1 MSWERYSGISRFA
14 AQYFLFPRLDFGQR
28 SAFQDYMTP
37 LHPDFGVS
45 LPTLPAP
52 AVLDAALREHA
63 LVVVRA
69 ANLTDASLL
78 ALGHA
83 LGHVDSGVKRFTGEG
98 PSPDQNWH
106 HVGVIVDAPARATL
120 LYPEIATPGAP
131 GMQFVSMRAA
141 WRALPAAE
149 QQALAGRV
157 AVHTFRSAPSQRA
170 AQPLVFSPQDAAET
184 ALFVGYHAVGI
195 EGMPNTEAQPLLAG
209 LMSRATA
216 LPRIHTHAFQP
227 GDFIVWDN
235 RALMHRACALPAGT
249 SRAVREIA
257 VG

>member
-1 MSWERYSGISRFA
+1 MQA
-14 AQYFLFPRLDFGQR
+14 
-28 SAFQDYMTP
+28 

-52 AVLDAALREHA
+52 AALDAALRQHA

-69 ANLTDASLL
+69 AHLDDGSLL
-78 ALGHA
+78 ALGQA
-83 LGHVDSGVKRFTGEG
+83 LGRVDGGVKRFTGEG
-98 PSPDQNWH
+98 PSADQRWH
-106 HVGVIVDAPARATL
+106 HVGAIMDAPARATL
-120 LYPEIATPGAP
+120 LYPEIAVPGAP

-141 WRALPAAE
+141 WRALPPAQ

-157 AVHTFRSAPSQRA
+157 AVHTFRSAPNQRA
-170 AQPLVFSPQDAAET
+170 AQPLVFAPQDAGET

-195 EGMPNTEAQPLLAG
+195 EGMPNTEAQPLLAR
-209 LMSRATA
+209 LMSQATA

-235 RALMHRACALPAGT
+235 RALMHRACALPAGAN
-249 SRAVREIA
+249 RAVREIA
-257 VG
+257 IS

>member
-1 MSWERYSGISRFA
+1 MQA
-14 AQYFLFPRLDFGQR
+14 
-28 SAFQDYMTP
+28 
-37 LHPDFGVS
+37 LHPDFGVA

-52 AVLDAALREHA
+52 AALDAALREHA

-69 ANLTDASLL
+69 AHLTDESLL
-78 ALGHA
+78 VLGHA
-83 LGHVDSGVKRFTGEG
+83 LGRVDGGVKRFTGEG

-106 HVGVIVDAPARATL
+106 HVGAIVDAPARATL

-131 GMQFVSMRAA
+131 GMQFVSMRTA
-141 WRALPAAE
+141 WRTLSTAE

-157 AVHTFRSAPSQRA
+157 AVHTFRSAPNQRA
-170 AQPLVFSPQDAAET
+170 AQPLVFAPQDPAET
-184 ALFVGYHAVGI
+184 ALFIGYHAVGI

-235 RALMHRACALPAGT
+235 RALMHRACALPAGAN
-249 SRAVREIA
+249 RAVREIA
-257 VG
+257 IF